1 MGLAVFG
8 ALGLG
13 RKRSR
18 GRSLS
23 EPMYTL
29 SSALKELATTPSATL
44 TEKYYTWTSNEEK
57 RHATRDLPL
66 G

>member
-1 MGLAVFG
+1 
-8 ALGLG
+8 
-13 RKRSR
+13 
-18 GRSLS
+18 
-23 EPMYTL
+23 MYTL